1 MDGSLSSCQL
11 RGRTPTHRRPT
22 AFPLQTLQVAP
33 PRLGSSRKSQREASD
48 SSETPATTCGP
59 EHGEAL
65 IILSWSPKSY
75 YGLPWW
81 LGGKKICLEPVLRN
95 KRSYHNEKTTHRN

>member
-59 EHGEAL
+59 EHTGT
-65 IILSWSPKSY
+65 SGGPDPFPQ
-75 YGLPWW
+75 LPRATDS
-81 LGGKKICLEPVLRN
+81 GDKAG
-95 KRSYHNEKTTHRN
+95 T